1 MDMEN
6 GKTQEFAARIAE
18 SSRSELT
25 VIVYDVI
32 LEDIKEARENAGDR
46 DAFRQLLLHA
56 NRFVNELMITLDF
69 KYPLAKN
76 LWSLYEYVSGILAK
90 AAFSGDVPAL
100 DEPGEIMTRLRNSFE
115 EVAKQDTSGPLMKN
129 TQQITAGLTY
139 GKGKLDEITTG
150 VGNRGFL
157 A

>member
-1 MDMEN
+1 MEDR
-6 GKTQEFAARIAE
+6 KTQEFAARIAE

-32 LEDIKEARENAGDR
+32 LEDIKEAREKAADR
-46 DAFRQLLLHA
+46 EEFRRLLLHA
-56 NRFVNELMITLDF
+56 NKFVNELMITLDF
-69 KYPLAKN
+69 KYPLAKQ
-76 LWSLYEYVSGILAK
+76 LWSLYEYAGGILTN
-90 AAFSGDVPAL
+90 AAFSGNTDAL
-100 DEPGEIMTRLRNSFE
+100 AEPESIMKRLRDSFA

-139 GKGKLDEITTG
+139 GKGKLDEVTTG
-150 VGNRGFL
+150 VSNRGFL